1 MIAAVVLRFAV
12 VVVWP
17 VLIVMTMLAVVA
29 GVVVLS
35 LHVRNRRREIEGQMI
50 VEANREQPQ

>member
-35 LHVRNRRREIEGQMI
+35 LHVRNRRWEIEGQMI

>member
-50 VEANREQPQ
+50 VEANREQSQ

>member
-17 VLIVMTMLAVVA
+17 MLIVMILLAVVA
-29 GVVVLS
+29 GAIVLS
-35 LHVRNRRREIEGQMI
+35 IHLRNRRREIEGQMI
-50 VEANREQPQ
+50 VEVDREQPR

>member
-1 MIAAVVLRFAV
+1 MIAAVVFRFVV

-50 VEANREQPQ
+50 VEANREQSQ

>member
-17 VLIVMTMLAVVA
+17 MLIVMTMLAAVA
-29 GVVVLS
+29 GAVVLS

-50 VEANREQPQ
+50 VEADREQSQ